1 MSLTSV
7 EFEAILADEG
17 KRIAGDIQ
25 WSEDEDHSPCIVFRV
40 EVDNE
45 AGWPLFIQASYNPLI
60 PRTSYH
66 LIHRQ
71 IGRVYGLDH
80 GQDHR
85 NPDGNLIGEKHKHR
99 WSDAHRDKQAYVPP
113 DITAP
118 PSDPVLV
125 WSQFCLECRIEHEGT
140 LAPPPPYQS
149 DLIL

>member
-1 MSLTSV
+1 MMANLSV
-7 EFEAILADEG
+7 HHWARSALLRNHEAE
-17 KRIAGDIQ
+17 KPR
-25 WSEDEDHSPCIVFRV
+25 RV
-40 EVDNE
+40 
-45 AGWPLFIQASYNPLI
+45 
-60 PRTSYH
+60 
-66 LIHRQ
+66 
-71 IGRVYGLDH
+71 RVLDPQDH